1 MLRHTLTLAALA
13 STAALPATLLSVPV
27 HDSGRSQ
34 SVPEARHAPRKLDWH
49 RCRTGPDDT
58 VGGELDAAGAACAEL
73 SVPLDHRRPAGRRIE
88 IAVTRLKAAGRS
100 RGTLFY
106 NPGGPGIPVMQLML
120 HLAKAKPAVAARY
133 DLIGMDPRFVGR
145 STPLNCGW
153 PTVGIGSAG
162 PSRRTFDRTAA
173 AARNLASRCAPYK
186 AVLPHASTRETA
198 RDMDAV
204 RAALGVRKISYL
216 GSSYGTYLGQVYVQ
230 MFPRRVD
237 RVVLD
242 SALDPRRYGPDLTRT
257 QGPAVAAALR
267 HWAAWTARR
276 DGRFHL
282 GSSTARVL
290 RVVNRLNASVD
301 RKAIRV
307 GRHRVDSRIL
317 PQLLWNV
324 TAGDDAGTY
333 ASFAADVRV
342 LWRAA
347 RGAEVTPTPVL
358 EQTLAGLAAP
368 DADGTFSV
376 QTAIL
381 CADRAV
387 PRDPDVYYR
396 DLQKHRA
403 KEPVFG
409 PLTRAITPCSFWPA
423 RPAERPT
430 RVGND
435 VPLLMVGATG
445 DPAAV
450 HKGQLA
456 AHRALAGSRLVTL
469 RGAYRHT
476 VYAGLFAP
484 QNPCIDRAVDR
495 YLLKGVL
502 PGRDTA
508 C

>member
-1 MLRHTLTLAALA
+1 MFDLSGETPAARL
-13 STAALPATLLSVPV
+13 
-27 HDSGRSQ
+27 
-34 SVPEARHAPRKLDWH
+34 APRRLDWH
-49 RCRTGPDDT
+49 RCRTGPDDLA
-58 VGGELDAAGAACAEL
+58 GRELDAAGAACAEL
-73 SVPLDHRRPAGRRIE
+73 EVPLDHRRPAGRRIE
-88 IAVTRLKAAGRS
+88 IAVTRLKATGQR

-106 NPGGPGIPVMQLML
+106 NPGGPGIPVIPLML
-120 HLAKAKPAVAARY
+120 HLAKAVPAVAARY
-133 DLIGMDPRFVGR
+133 DLVGMDPRFVGR

-153 PTVGIGSAG
+153 PTVSIGAAG
-162 PSRRTFDRTAA
+162 PSRRTFDRTVAT
-173 AARNLASRCAPYK
+173 ARELASRCAPHR

-216 GSSYGTYLGQVYVQ
+216 GSSYGTYLGQVYVR

-267 HWAAWTARR
+267 RWASWTARR

-282 GSSTARVL
+282 GSTTARVL
-290 RVVNRLNASVD
+290 RTVDRLNTSVG
-301 RKAIRV
+301 REPVRV
-307 GRHRVDSRIL
+307 GRHRVDGRIL

-342 LWRAA
+342 LWRAS
-347 RGAEVTPTPVL
+347 RGARVGPTPVL
-358 EQTLAGLAAP
+358 EQTLSGLAAA
-368 DADGTFSV
+368 DTDGTFSV

-387 PRDPDVYYR
+387 PRDPEVYYR

-430 RVGND
+430 RVRGG
-435 VPLLMVGATG
+435 VPLLMVGAAG
-445 DPAAV
+445 DPAATY
-450 HKGQLA
+450 KGQLA

-469 RGAYRHT
+469 RGAFRHT

-484 QNPCIDRAVDR
+484 QNACIDRTVNR

-502 PGRDTA
+502 PARDTA
-508 C
+508 CRTS